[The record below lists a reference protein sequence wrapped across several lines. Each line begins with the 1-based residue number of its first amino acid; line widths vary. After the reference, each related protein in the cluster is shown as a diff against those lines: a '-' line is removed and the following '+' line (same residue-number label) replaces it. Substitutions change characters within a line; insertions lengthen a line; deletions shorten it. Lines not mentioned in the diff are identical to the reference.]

1 MGQPAVF
8 LPLPH
13 PASAALSRSRG
24 GDGGEKKR
32 PQGESNPCHHLE
44 RVVSLPLDDGGQEP
58 GTRNEASELDVIAVT
73 GFEPVFQP

>member
-1 MGQPAVF
+1 MVF

-13 PASAALSRSRG
+13 PASAALSRSKWGRG
-24 GDGGEKKR
+24 AGGEKKR

-58 GTRNEASELDVIAVT
+58 ETRNEDPELDVIAVT